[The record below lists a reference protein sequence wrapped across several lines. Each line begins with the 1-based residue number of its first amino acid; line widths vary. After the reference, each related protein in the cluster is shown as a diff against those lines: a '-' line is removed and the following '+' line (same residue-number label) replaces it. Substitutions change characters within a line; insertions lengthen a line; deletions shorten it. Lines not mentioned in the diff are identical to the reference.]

1 MGIPRSRPS
10 FASVR
15 HKAMTSFSAV
25 TPLTKDIW
33 SAKIDD
39 AGEKVVLTRS
49 ANASLKRFEP
59 KGPS

>member
-1 MGIPRSRPS
+1 MGIPSSRPS

-15 HKAMTSFSAV
+15 HSARTSLSAV
-25 TPLTKDIW
+25 TPLTTEIC
-33 SAKIDD
+33 SPKIDD
-39 AGEKVVLTRS
+39 VGEKVLLTKF